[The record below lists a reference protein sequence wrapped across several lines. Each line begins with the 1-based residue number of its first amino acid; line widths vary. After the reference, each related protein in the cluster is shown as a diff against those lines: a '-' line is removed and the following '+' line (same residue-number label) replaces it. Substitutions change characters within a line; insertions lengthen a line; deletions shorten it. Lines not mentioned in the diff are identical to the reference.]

1 MQIEQAGQAE
11 REFARAFRKRQ
22 RERRVGRQSDQR
34 REQQVAAFLR
44 AERPGS
50 RRPRHEWPADALEQQ
65 RVEPAHRVPEEVQR
79 EPHFGGADDPADE
92 TQCERLRDLRTIAV
106 QRADRVV
113 DRIGAG
119 GQRRPVARAEQL
131 RREAQ
136 AAAEQSA
143 PLRCIERDGEGAE
156 HAGGDQ
162 RGRAQVRDRFVRR
175 IQAERGDADQRERHL
190 RERLHRR
197 ADRDGCRRVGH
208 PRAALREVA
217 HHQHRAADLPG
228 GQQAVHR
235 FADPARAQ
243 RIAEL
248 GARLA
253 GAEHHGDR
261 DRVDRERHDV
271 ERRDER
277 GPSRPRGTWTPRRRR
292 PARPAVR

>member
-1 MQIEQAGQAE
+1 M
-11 REFARAFRKRQ
+11 RT
-22 RERRVGRQSDQR
+22 SS
-34 REQQVAAFLR
+34 
-44 AERPGS
+44 RPSHDRGTA
-50 RRPRHEWPADALEQQ
+50 RRPRRRSHRRGWPA
-65 RVEPAHRVPEEVQR
+65 
-79 EPHFGGADDPADE
+79 
-92 TQCERLRDLRTIAV
+92 TTS
-106 QRADRVV
+106 RAGRAAST
-113 DRIGAG
+113 RGAG
-119 GQRRPVARAEQL
+119 RAEQ
-131 RREAQ
+131 
-136 AAAEQSA
+136 S

-243 RIAEL
+243 RIAGSAPGWPGRNITEIATASIAS
-248 GARLA
+248 GTTWNAATSAA
-253 GAEHHGDR
+253 G
-261 DRVDRERHDV
+261 RE
-271 ERRDER
+271 ER
-277 GPSRPRGTWTPRRRR
+277 GRHGADALPGQQCDEECGPEGQQDE
-292 PARPAVR
+292 PARVMTRSCVASPVA